1 MSEKKL
7 ADKKIYLRVIK
18 IVVILLAVL
27 LVAFILLKVAFGDDK
42 NITFSDEYLNISS
55 PEIPVK
61 TLNSED
67 ETTNLIAENDVFK
80 LEYVPKTDLILLTE
94 KESGMVHRS
103 YPEMAEGE
111 LSGDGVTLSSP
122 IFRLTSPVII
132 CYTQNGQ
139 NDEGEIGINQVS
151 HEKTVNTIENG
162 LQLVYNLPQFQM
174 SFTMEFTID
183 NEGFQVK
190 IPRNSISDMK
200 DGSEARILSLAPL
213 PYFLAARDGEEGY
226 YVLPD
231 GSGALTYF
239 DVPRLTSFSI
249 YDKRVYGYDA
259 PFDNLDSP
267 NYAYRSLTM
276 PATGKVQGHSMI
288 SMFATDSE
296 AGSAITMV
304 NPGKNNVPLY
314 GLAFKFHYRQ
324 VYSMT
329 MSKNGEVFD
338 QYEEEIGIGD
348 ACVNYYF
355 DNRSEAEEE
364 FTYVDLAVR
373 VREKLQESWID
384 DFGVENKSSG
394 EDGAIVNLK
403 VFLGAENSTGGLIDT
418 FEVLTSFEQV
428 KEIYETLRGV
438 GVDQIRIS
446 LLGWQSDGYFGN
458 ICDKF
463 PAESALGGDEDL
475 KKLLAWAGENN
486 IEMALE
492 YNSLLMYGSPTSGI
506 TLREAVVKSP
516 ATTYQEFN
524 LTFPSGVWRSW
535 DPFYYMSPL
544 FYEREMLDDDIARL
558 KEYGLNSLDVLTVG
572 TELFSD
578 YNKANALTRQ
588 QSMHHY
594 VNWMKKYK
602 ENFDNVSVY
611 YGPDYA
617 VALADRVLDIPTT
630 TSSLQILDEQVPFL
644 QIVYHGLVDYYA
656 SPLNRADNEQTEFL
670 RAIEYG
676 AMLSYELTY
685 NSTEEMKYTL
695 YNTLFRSKYDLLA
708 DGIAEQYAQSS
719 ELLKNIKN
727 AVITGH
733 YRVADDVEVFCTEYS
748 NGTKVYVNYESAA
761 YTVEDGITV
770 DALSFVYITA

>member
-1 MSEKKL
+1 
-7 ADKKIYLRVIK
+7 
-18 IVVILLAVL
+18 
-27 LVAFILLKVAFGDDK
+27 
-42 NITFSDEYLNISS
+42 
-55 PEIPVK
+55 
-61 TLNSED
+61 
-67 ETTNLIAENDVFK
+67 
-80 LEYVPKTDLILLTE
+80 
-94 KESGMVHRS
+94 
-103 YPEMAEGE
+103 
-111 LSGDGVTLSSP
+111 
-122 IFRLTSPVII
+122 
-132 CYTQNGQ
+132 
-139 NDEGEIGINQVS
+139 
-151 HEKTVNTIENG
+151 
-162 LQLVYNLPQFQM
+162 
-174 SFTMEFTID
+174 
-183 NEGFQVK
+183 
-190 IPRNSISDMK
+190 
-200 DGSEARILSLAPL
+200 
-213 PYFLAARDGEEGY
+213 
-226 YVLPD
+226 
-231 GSGALTYF
+231 
-239 DVPRLTSFSI
+239 
-249 YDKRVYGYDA
+249 
-259 PFDNLDSP
+259 
-267 NYAYRSLTM
+267 M

-611 YGPDYA
+611 YLSLIHISCYPLSKHKFPGRNGMLSMVTTALMFVTAATQVPNYLIYTA
-617 VALADRVLDIPTT
+617 LRLPNTYWVYIIPALASPMAVFLMKQFLD
-630 TSSLQILDEQVPFL
+630 QVPNEIFEAGK
-644 QIVYHGLVDYYA
+644 IDGA
-656 SPLNRADNEQTEFL
+656 SEWQLYTKIAIPLL
-670 RAIEYG
+670 R
-676 AMLSYELTY
+676 
-685 NSTEEMKYTL
+685 N
-695 YNTLFRSKYDLLA
+695 
-708 DGIAEQYAQSS
+708 AQ
-719 ELLKNIKN
+719 
-727 AVITGH
+727 
-733 YRVADDVEVFCTEYS
+733 
-748 NGTKVYVNYESAA
+748 
-761 YTVEDGITV
+761 
-770 DALSFVYITA
+770 ALSLIHI